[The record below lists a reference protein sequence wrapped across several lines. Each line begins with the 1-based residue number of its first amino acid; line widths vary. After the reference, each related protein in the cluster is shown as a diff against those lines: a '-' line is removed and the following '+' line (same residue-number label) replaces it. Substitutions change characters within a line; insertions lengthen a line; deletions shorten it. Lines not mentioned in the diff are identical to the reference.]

1 VTFLAFR
8 PAPRYDSGPDAG
20 ESLGVATRKRK
31 IKKRPVWERGY
42 LSHGLWL
49 GKDRVGVVHLNR
61 DARPESRYRWEAGT
75 YTGRTATLKEAK
87 RAVEQ
92 AVLLGTVQLPLFD
105 PPQRD

>member
-1 VTFLAFR
+1 M
-8 PAPRYDSGPDAG
+8 
-20 ESLGVATRKRK
+20 ATRKRR
-31 IKKRPVWERGY
+31 IRKKPVWERGY

-49 GKDRVGVVHLNR
+49 GRDRVGVVQLNR
-61 DARPESRYRWEAGT
+61 DAASPESRYRWEAGT

>member
-1 VTFLAFR
+1 
-8 PAPRYDSGPDAG
+8 
-20 ESLGVATRKRK
+20 VATRKRK

-49 GKDRVGVVHLNR
+49 GKTRVGVVHLNR

-87 RAVEQ
+87 REVEQ
-92 AVLLGTVQLPLFD
+92 AVLLGAVQLPLFD

>member
-1 VTFLAFR
+1 
-8 PAPRYDSGPDAG
+8 
-20 ESLGVATRKRK
+20 VATPKRR
-31 IKKRPVWERGY
+31 IKKKPVWERGY

-49 GKDRVGVVHLNR
+49 GKTRVGVVHLNR
-61 DARPESRYRWEAGT
+61 EARPEWRYRWEAGT
-75 YTGRTATLKEAK
+75 YTGRTASLKEAK

>member
-1 VTFLAFR
+1 
-8 PAPRYDSGPDAG
+8 
-20 ESLGVATRKRK
+20 VATRKRR
-31 IKKRPVWERGY
+31 IRKKPVWERGY

-49 GKDRVGVVHLNR
+49 GRDRVGVVQLNR
-61 DARPESRYRWEAGT
+61 DAASPESRYRWEAGT